1 MSHHRKRPEA
11 PLDQFFRSVYDSL
24 AKKVLQD
31 SAEDVVPD
39 EEARVAKDRR
49 STGARKAGKPLGSTD
64 GPHRSTTAPAKES
77 TDEPTVH

>member
-24 AKKVLQD
+24 AKKVLEA
-31 SAEDVVPD
+31 SAHESGEDAPVED
-39 EEARVAKDRR
+39 ARVAKDRR
-49 STGARKAGKPLGSTD
+49 STGARKAGKALG
-64 GPHRSTTAPAKES
+64 GTTASKES